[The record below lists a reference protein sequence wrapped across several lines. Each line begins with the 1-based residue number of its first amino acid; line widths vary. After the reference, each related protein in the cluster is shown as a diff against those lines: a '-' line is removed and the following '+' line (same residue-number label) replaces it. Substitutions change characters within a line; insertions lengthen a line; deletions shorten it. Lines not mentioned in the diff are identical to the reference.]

1 MVAQIHRKELLQASV
16 TSVAASTPS
25 VGCPVAVGHPPAGQ
39 QHRNGK
45 FRPNGALMVIS
56 VPLEIELGGQLPSGG
71 ERPMPAID
79 PKYPDFQQLNGTTT
93 ASKREFHVC
102 CWWLPAILSTT
113 AGAVD
118 VIGFL
123 VFGGLFTA
131 HITGNLVVVAAHYVT
146 GGFGQVGPVLA
157 VPVFVAALGL
167 VVLLFGGI
175 ENKGRSRRA
184 LLVLHA
190 ALLAGCLG
198 LGITC
203 GPFRN
208 VDSPV
213 AVLAGMLAV
222 TAMATQNAL
231 VKLALVDSPSTA
243 VMTTNTTQF
252 IIDVAALVRVAEEPE
267 KLWKFR
273 RRARVTFLCMAGF
286 VGGCVIGAVFEL
298 HFGVG
303 ALALPVIL
311 AALAVPLGEQKGRIN
326 EQFQ

>member
-1 MVAQIHRKELLQASV
+1 VNL
-16 TSVAASTPS
+16 
-25 VGCPVAVGHPPAGQ
+25 
-39 QHRNGK
+39 
-45 FRPNGALMVIS
+45 
-56 VPLEIELGGQLPSGG
+56 
-71 ERPMPAID
+71 
-79 PKYPDFQQLNGTTT
+79 QLNGKQAIACAEKPGVVST
-93 ASKREFHVC
+93 SPRIN
-102 CWWLPAILSTT
+102 WWLPAILSTT

-157 VPVFVAALGL
+157 VPVFVAALGI

-198 LGITC
+198 LGFAF

-252 IIDVAALVRVAEEPE
+252 IIDVAALVRVEEPE
-267 KLWKFR
+267 KLRKVR

-286 VGGCVIGAVFEL
+286 AGGCVAGAVFQL

-311 AALAVPLGEQKGRIN
+311 AALAVPLGETERKN
-326 EQFQ
+326 L

>member
-1 MVAQIHRKELLQASV
+1 M
-16 TSVAASTPS
+16 
-25 VGCPVAVGHPPAGQ
+25 
-39 QHRNGK
+39 
-45 FRPNGALMVIS
+45 
-56 VPLEIELGGQLPSGG
+56 
-71 ERPMPAID
+71 D
-79 PKYPDFQQLNGTTT
+79 
-93 ASKREFHVC
+93 
-102 CWWLPAILSTT
+102 WWLPAILSTMS
-113 AGAVD
+113 GAVD

-131 HITGNLVVVAAHYVT
+131 HITGNLVVVASHYVT
-146 GGFGQVGPVLA
+146 GGFGQVGPILA
-157 VPVFVAALGL
+157 VPVFITVLAV

-175 ENKGRSRRA
+175 GNDSKTRRA

-190 ALLAGCLG
+190 GLLAGCLALG
-198 LGITC
+198 LRF

-273 RRARVTFLCMAGF
+273 PRARVKFLCLARM
-286 VGGCVIGAVFEL
+286 
-298 HFGVG
+298 FG
-303 ALALPVIL
+303 
-311 AALAVPLGEQKGRIN
+311 
-326 EQFQ
+326 